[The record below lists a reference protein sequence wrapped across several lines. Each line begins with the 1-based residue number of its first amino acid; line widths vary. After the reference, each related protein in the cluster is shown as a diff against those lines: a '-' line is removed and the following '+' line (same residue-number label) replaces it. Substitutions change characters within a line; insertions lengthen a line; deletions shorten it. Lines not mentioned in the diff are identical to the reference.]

1 MSNLVNLL
9 SHSQVS
15 PDYDV
20 QIIQIRFNGEIVL
33 QIDQGQQTYEK
44 LVPSNLKLNSL
55 EIFWDEEVVYAIQE
69 EEVIVDR
76 LLLYKNQMS

>member
-9 SHSQVS
+9 SHSQVP

-33 QIDQGQQTYEK
+33 QIDQGEQTYEK
-44 LVPSNLKLNSL
+44 LVPSNLKLNLL
-55 EIFWDEEVVYAIQE
+55 EIFWDEDVVYAIQE

-76 LLLYKNQMS
+76 LLLYKNQIS